1 MEKLT
6 ITKIVRYTTNKE
18 GEKLIN
24 RNGKPYE
31 RVSIKTEEKGDK
43 WISGFGSR
51 SNQEWKEGDVVEVN
65 VVQNG
70 EYLNFETPRS
80 AISPNEFNDLKVRMD
95 SIESRLSALEM
106 GGEEPTSDDSNVPF
120 WCSLLIKVAQQ

>member
-31 RVSIKTEEKGDK
+31 RVYITTEEKGDK

-80 AISPNEFNDLKVRMD
+80 SVSPQALEDLKMRLEN
-95 SIESRLSALEM
+95 IESRLSALEM
-106 GGEEPTSDDSNVPF
+106 GGEEPTPDDSNVPF
-120 WCSLLIKVAQQ
+120 